1 MIYVRWKCD
10 SCGLGGSIAPLS
22 RGELSTKDEIIQIL
36 KDDGWSVG
44 KRMICPNC
52 KNNKSKSEESLR
64 LRVAQK
70 QKRRKN
76 MKRICKVLLITLA
89 VALLVLGASQALE
102 WIEDILAVY
111 FGAVAP
117 MVFIGLL
124 VVAVGIDMGIR
135 LTKEGKQNDN
145 K

>member
-10 SCGLGGSIAPLS
+10 SCGLGGSITPSS

-76 MKRICKVLLITLA
+76 MKRIGKVLLITLA

-102 WIEDILAVY
+102 WIEDILTVY

-124 VVAVGIDMGIR
+124 VVAVGVGYGIL
-135 LTKEGKQNDN
+135 LTRDKGKDDD
-145 K
+145 